1 MVEVINTVVFV
12 ILFSLLYMLAAT
24 GLVWGIL
31 IIVKDVIELW
41 RKIKE

>member
-1 MVEVINTVVFV
+1 MAKVIVTVFFV
-12 ILFSLLYMLAAT
+12 IVFLLFCVLVAT
-24 GLVWGIL
+24 LLVWTIL